1 MVMKKLLDGNT
12 ERGYDRKEE
21 RQKLSAKAKKT
32 SWHSFD
38 ERLR

>member
-1 MVMKKLLDGNT
+1 MYGDEKLLDGNT

-32 SWHSFD
+32 S
-38 ERLR
+38 